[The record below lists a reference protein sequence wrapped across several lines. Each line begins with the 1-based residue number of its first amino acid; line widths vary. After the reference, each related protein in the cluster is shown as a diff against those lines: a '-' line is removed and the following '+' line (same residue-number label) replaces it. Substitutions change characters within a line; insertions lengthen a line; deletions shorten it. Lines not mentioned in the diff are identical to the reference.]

1 MDTDHRSTKLKRRIF
16 SIGHSNHT
24 IEKFVSLLK
33 QNNIEL
39 VVDTRSRPY
48 SKFAP
53 HFSTGSVEAFLQKE
67 GIDYLFLGKELGGR
81 PQEQDFYDSEGHV
94 LYWKLANTAK
104 LREGIQRLEDE
115 AKTRRVAIMCSEED
129 PTCCHRRLLIGKV
142 LLGRGTDLE
151 HIRSDGRIQSEDELV
166 PAGTQ
171 NDLFNPSEK
180 VVWRSIQ
187 SVLQKGQLQSSS
199 EH

>member
-1 MDTDHRSTKLKRRIF
+1 M
-16 SIGHSNHT
+16 
-24 IEKFVSLLK
+24 SLLK